1 MSPVTAH
8 PFAARTNIKPEEI
21 LTLPYGSFS
30 GKITLVQKPSEVT
43 KAVNQI
49 SAQPILGF
57 DTETRPSF
65 KKGQYFKVAMLQ
77 LATAEQAWL
86 FRLHHTGFP
95 PELQELLTDHS
106 TLKCGVA
113 IRDDLKALQKISS
126 FEPGGFVELASLS
139 KQKGLE
145 VEGLRKLA
153 AILLGIRISKSAQ
166 TTNWESKVLTGKQIE
181 YAATDAWACLEIYR
195 KLQERP

>member
-1 MSPVTAH
+1 MKPSFSH
-8 PFAARTNIKPEEI
+8 PFAERTNIKPEEI
-21 LTLPYGSFS
+21 LTLPYGSFR
-30 GKITLVQKPSEVT
+30 GRIMVVEKPADVKKAITH
-43 KAVNQI
+43 I
-49 SAQPILGF
+49 SKESLLGF

-65 KKGQYFKVAMLQ
+65 KKGQVFKVAMLQ
-77 LATAEQAWL
+77 LATADQAWL

-95 PELQELLTDHS
+95 PELKELLSDQHT
-106 TLKCGVA
+106 TKCGVA
-113 IRDDLKALQKISS
+113 IRDDLKALQKIEP
-126 FEPGGFVELASLS
+126 FEPGGFIELAALS

-166 TTNWESKVLTGKQIE
+166 TTNWESRILTGKQVE

-195 KLQERP
+195 RLLDRP